1 MAANHSNGGGGKE
14 MVSERSQA
22 RPMRRTFIVVL
33 AAVAALVTSAGPAA
47 ASTTSTGGWV
57 PAPTPPFDIPAGDV
71 CDFAVHGEP
80 VVDQVKTKVVATYP
94 DGAKKVE
101 LARGA
106 LILRITNVGNGV
118 ARLEDG
124 SGSGLFRYAEDGS
137 FTVDIVGPLLIGFRQ
152 GLSNVPRGLYALNG
166 VYRIA
171 IQPVMGFK
179 RLIMIHGT
187 VRNVC
192 GDFS

>member
-1 MAANHSNGGGGKE
+1 MK
-14 MVSERSQA
+14 
-22 RPMRRTFIVVL
+22 RTFIVVL
-33 AAVAALVTSAGPAA
+33 AAAATLLAGAGPAA
-47 ASTTSTGGWV
+47 ASSTTSTGGWV

-71 CDFAVHGEP
+71 CDFAIHGEP

-94 DGAKKVE
+94 DGSKRVE

-106 LILRITNVGNGV
+106 LILRITNVDNGV

-124 SGSGLFRYAEDGS
+124 SGSGLFRYAKDGS
-137 FTVDIVGPLLIGFRQ
+137 FTVDIVGPLLISFRRD
-152 GLSNVPRGLYALNG
+152 LSNISHGLYALDG

-171 IQPVMGFK
+171 IQPVTGFK

>member
-1 MAANHSNGGGGKE
+1 
-14 MVSERSQA
+14 
-22 RPMRRTFIVVL
+22 MRRTFIVAL

-47 ASTTSTGGWV
+47 ASTTSTGWV

-71 CDFAVHGEP
+71 CDFAIHGEP

-94 DGAKKVE
+94 DGSKKVE

-106 LILRITNVGNGV
+106 LILRITNVDNGV

-124 SGSGLFRYAEDGS
+124 SGSGLFRYAKDGS
-137 FTVDIVGPLLIGFRQ
+137 FTVDIVGPLLISFRQ
-152 GLSNVPRGLYALNG
+152 NSSNVSHGLYALNG
-166 VYRIA
+166 VYRLA
-171 IQPVMGFK
+171 IQPVTGFK